1 MINLL
6 GLGKAK
12 AKGIKVT
19 IEYCPKNIT
28 LPYKVKKLINE
39 ASLTV
44 PRSSSFKPDD
54 SIDPFGFSEKTVR
67 VGEFLNEQQVQHL
80 VEKARNHNSGFDSIE
95 IVERESSGP
104 EILID

>member
-1 MINLL
+1 MLNLL
-6 GLGKAK
+6 GLSKPK

-39 ASLTV
+39 ASLKV
-44 PRSSSFKPDD
+44 PSTSKADAQ
-54 SIDPFGFSEKTVR
+54 DPFGFNEKVVR

-80 VEKARNHNSGFDSIE
+80 VEKAQSTSSNFDSIE

-104 EILID
+104 ELLMD

>member
-1 MINLL
+1 MLNLL
-6 GLGKAK
+6 GLSKPK

-39 ASLTV
+39 ASLKV
-44 PRSSSFKPDD
+44 PGTSKADAH
-54 SIDPFGFSEKTVR
+54 DPFGFNEKIVR

-80 VEKARNHNSGFDSIE
+80 VEKAQSSSNNFDSIE

-104 EILID
+104 ELLMD

>member
-1 MINLL
+1 MLNLL
-6 GLGKAK
+6 GLSKPK

-39 ASLTV
+39 ASLKV
-44 PRSSSFKPDD
+44 PGTSKADAQ
-54 SIDPFGFSEKTVR
+54 DPFGFNEKVVR

-80 VEKARNHNSGFDSIE
+80 VEKAQSSSDNFDSIE

-104 EILID
+104 ELLMD

>member
-6 GLGKAK
+6 GLSKPK
-12 AKGIKVT
+12 PKGIKVT

-39 ASLTV
+39 ASLKV
-44 PRSSSFKPDD
+44 PDETSNPSAK
-54 SIDPFGFSEKTVR
+54 DPFGFSDKVVR

-80 VEKARNHNSGFDSIE
+80 VEKARSYKSEFDSIE
-95 IVERESSGP
+95 IVEKESSGP
-104 EILID
+104 ELLLD

>member
-1 MINLL
+1 MLNLL
-6 GLGKAK
+6 GLSKPK
-12 AKGIKVT
+12 NKGIKVT

-39 ASLTV
+39 ASLKV
-44 PRSSSFKPDD
+44 PGTSKADAQ
-54 SIDPFGFSEKTVR
+54 DPFGFNEKVVR

-80 VEKARNHNSGFDSIE
+80 VEKAQSTSSNFDSIE

-104 EILID
+104 ELLMD

>member
-1 MINLL
+1 MLNLL
-6 GLGKAK
+6 GLSKPK

-19 IEYCPKNIT
+19 IEYCPRNVT

-39 ASLTV
+39 ASLKV
-44 PRSSSFKPDD
+44 PGASKADK
-54 SIDPFGFSEKTVR
+54 DPFGFNEKVVR

-80 VEKARNHNSGFDSIE
+80 VEKARSQTSEFESIE

-104 EILID
+104 EILLD